1 MVWYGLC
8 GLIDLNCGAGFA
20 VGIIYDYM
28 NSNKAIELLENGRA
42 HAVVTQ
48 VVLLSGDGS
57 AWFSFDGK
65 EWEET
70 DSRLI
75 KKELEDNE

>member
-1 MVWYGLC
+1 
-8 GLIDLNCGAGFA
+8 
-20 VGIIYDYM
+20 M

-48 VVLLSGDGS
+48 VVLLSGEGS